1 MNPLTAQP
9 PAGTLPASGAG
20 TAAYTSSELLAAVSC
35 RQLRGT
41 RRVFAGIGL
50 PTLAVALAQ
59 KSTSPDIEQV
69 YESGVCGA
77 HPPKLPET
85 IADASLATGAE
96 AILTMP
102 VLFGYVLQGGWIDVG
117 FLGAAQIDRY
127 GSLNSSVIGDWHA
140 PDVRLPG
147 SGGAA
152 EVMANSAEVFV
163 VMRRHDP
170 SSFVL
175 ELDFCTSPSP
185 AVARRM
191 DPLVPA
197 QGRGVTTVISDLGV
211 LKADDDGELC
221 LASVHEGVTV
231 EQVIAA
237 TGWPLKV
244 LPGLS
249 VTPAPT
255 EQELH
260 LLRHEID
267 PGRVYLR

>member
-1 MNPLTAQP
+1 MTPFTA
-9 PAGTLPASGAG
+9 LPNN
-20 TAAYTSSELLAAVSC
+20 TAAADDAAAPAYTSSELLAAVSC
-35 RQLRGT
+35 RYLQGT

-77 HPPKLPET
+77 HPPRLPET

-117 FLGAAQIDRY
+117 FLGAAQIDRF
-127 GSLNSSVIGDWHA
+127 GSLNSSVIGDWES

-163 VMRRHDP
+163 VMRRHNP
-170 SSFVL
+170 TSFVR

-185 AVARRM
+185 RIAREK

-211 LKADDDGELC
+211 LKADETGELC
-221 LASVHEGVTV
+221 LATVHEGVSV
-231 EQVIAA
+231 EQVIEA

-255 EQELH
+255 AQELH
-260 LLRHEID
+260 LLRNEID

>member
-1 MNPLTAQP
+1 MTSQTATSLD
-9 PAGTLPASGAG
+9 AAEVSAAS
-20 TAAYTSSELLAAVSC
+20 TPAYTSSELLAAVSC
-35 RQLRGT
+35 RYLQGT

-77 HPPKLPET
+77 HPPRLPET

-127 GSLNSSVIGDWHA
+127 GSLNSSVIGDWHH

-163 VMRRHDP
+163 VMRRHDL
-170 SSFVL
+170 SAFVA

-185 AVARRM
+185 VVARRR
-191 DPLVPA
+191 DPLVPT

-211 LKADDDGELC
+211 LQADETGELC
-221 LASVHEGVTV
+221 LATVHEGVSV
-231 EQVIAA
+231 EQVIEA

-244 LPGLS
+244 LPGLT

-255 EQELH
+255 AEELN
-260 LLRHEID
+260 LLRNEID

>member
-1 MNPLTAQP
+1 MTSVVETTTTGPD
-9 PAGTLPASGAG
+9 PAPY
-20 TAAYTSSELLAAVSC
+20 YTVSELLAAVSC
-35 RQLRGT
+35 RYLEGK

-96 AILTMP
+96 TILTMP

-117 FLGAAQIDRY
+117 FLGAAQIDKF
-127 GSLNSSVIGDWHA
+127 GSLNTSVIGPWDS
-140 PDVRLPG
+140 PTVRLPG

-152 EVMANSAEVFV
+152 EVMVNSREVFV
-163 VMRRHDP
+163 VMRRHNKA
-170 SSFVL
+170 SFVR

-185 AVARRM
+185 AAARHA
-191 DPLVPA
+191 DPKVPTYGA
-197 QGRGVTTVISDLGV
+197 GVTTVISELGV
-211 LKADDDGELC
+211 FKADAAGELC

-231 EQVIAA
+231 DQVREQ
-237 TGWPLKV
+237 TGWPIKV
-244 LPGLS
+244 MDGLT
-249 VTPAPT
+249 VTPPPT
-255 EQELH
+255 EEELR
-260 LLRHEID
+260 LLRDDID

>member
-1 MNPLTAQP
+1 MTSTHGTTADTA
-9 PAGTLPASGAG
+9 PAPSS
-20 TAAYTSSELLAAVSC
+20 YTSSELLAAVSC
-35 RQLRGT
+35 RYLRGT

-59 KSTSPDIEQV
+59 KSTSPDIEQI

-96 AILTMP
+96 AILPMP

-127 GSLNSSVIGDWHA
+127 GSLNSSVIGPWDA
-140 PDVRLPG
+140 PKVRLPG

-152 EVMANSAEVFV
+152 EVMANSREVFV

-170 SSFVL
+170 TSFVK

-185 AVARRM
+185 LVARRM
-191 DPLVPA
+191 DPKVPVH
-197 QGRGVTTVISDLGV
+197 GKGVTTVITELGV
-211 LKADDDGELC
+211 LKANKTGELC

-231 EQVIAA
+231 EQVVAR
-237 TGWPLKV
+237 TGWPLQV
-244 LPGLS
+244 LPDLT

-255 EQELH
+255 DEELAM
-260 LLRHEID
+260 LRTEID
-267 PGRVYLR
+267 PERVYLR

>member
-1 MNPLTAQP
+1 MTSVIDQP
-9 PAGTLPASGAG
+9 AATFPAL
-20 TAAYTSSELLAAVSC
+20 AYTVSELLAVVSC
-35 RQLRGT
+35 RYLQGK

-59 KSTSPDIEQV
+59 KSTSPAIEQV

-117 FLGAAQIDRY
+117 FLGAAQIDRH
-127 GSLNSSVIGDWHA
+127 GSLNTSVIGPWDS
-140 PDVRLPG
+140 PTVRLPG

-152 EVMANSAEVFV
+152 EVMANSQEVFV
-163 VMRRHDP
+163 VMRRHNKT
-170 SSFVL
+170 SFVG

-185 AVARRM
+185 ATARRA
-191 DPLVPA
+191 DPKVPA
-197 QGRGVTTVISDLGV
+197 RGAGVTTVISELGV
-211 LKADDDGELC
+211 FRADESGELC
-221 LASVHEGVTV
+221 LAGIHPGVTV
-231 EQVIAA
+231 EQVREQ
-237 TGWPLKV
+237 TGWPVRV
-244 LPGLS
+244 LDGLA
-249 VTPAPT
+249 VTLPPT
-255 EQELH
+255 VEELR
-260 LLRHEID
+260 LLRDEID

>member
-1 MNPLTAQP
+1 MSSVTELAAA
-9 PAGTLPASGAG
+9 PAPTP
-20 TAAYTSSELLAAVSC
+20 AYTVSELLAVVSC
-35 RQLRGT
+35 RYLQGK

-96 AILTMP
+96 TILTMP

-117 FLGAAQIDRY
+117 FLGAAQIDRF
-127 GSLNSSVIGDWHA
+127 GSLNTSVIGPWDS
-140 PDVRLPG
+140 PKVRLPG

-152 EVMANSAEVFV
+152 EVMANSQEVFV
-163 VMRRHDP
+163 VMRRHDKT
-170 SSFVL
+170 SFVR

-185 AVARRM
+185 VAARRA
-191 DPLVPA
+191 DPKVPTRGA
-197 QGRGVTTVISDLGV
+197 GVTTVISELGV
-211 LKADDDGELC
+211 FTADEAGELC
-221 LASVHEGVTV
+221 LASIHEGVTV
-231 EQVIAA
+231 EQVRQQ
-237 TGWPLKV
+237 TGWPIKV
-244 LPGLS
+244 LGGVT
-249 VTPAPT
+249 VTPPPT
-255 EQELH
+255 KEELR
-260 LLRHEID
+260 LLRDDID